1 LGSGRETV
9 LHYWSAIA
17 KAPTSSPK
25 GLLSAITLITWVI
38 WKERNAR
45 VFNNK
50 AYLVT
55 TLMEKIKDEGKDWIM
70 TGANCQAEIVG

>member
-17 KAPTSSPK
+17 KALTSSPK
-25 GLLSAITLITWVI
+25 SLLSAIALITWEI